1 MNTSLEFLAF
11 LAGGLTVLSPCI
23 LPILPALLS
32 ASVTSRNPHRPFW
45 IVLGLCLSFALFST
59 IFAIFK
65 SFLGLSTEVLRASA
79 LVILTFF
86 GFSLLVP
93 RIWEN
98 IGSRISS
105 FAQKLPIVAGF
116 SGESGPVGTIALGGA
131 LGLVW
136 APCAGPVLGI
146 ILTLATSQATFLST
160 FYLLGGY
167 ALGASIPMLLIG
179 YGGQRL
185 AQKVLRFRVL
195 GAVAPKVLGVVTLG
209 SVLVLYFNLDTL
221 LYSHLPDMFFL
232 SNKLE
237 KKLVEKKQDFPF
249 QKSAMADEH
258 ATLTAAPMTQRTP
271 SSLPVLGTM
280 PEFKEITA
288 WLNSSPLARRDLRGK
303 VVLVDFWTYS
313 CINCIRTL
321 PHVESWYQKYKDQ
334 GFVVIGVHTPEF
346 GFEKKV
352 SNISKALTNF
362 NITYPVAVDSA
373 YGTWNAYH
381 NQFWPAD
388 YLVDSQGRI
397 REIHFGEG
405 HYRKTEEAI
414 RSLLDE
420 AGSLKGNPGRP
431 ASPDSMDYSAI
442 QSPETYLGYSRAANF
457 SSPEE
462 VDPDAN
468 RQYTNPSYLPLNHWA
483 LEGIWHIKGEK
494 IRPVTQSDAIS
505 FRFQAP
511 KLNIVMKGIG
521 KGSSATILLDG
532 VPLKPRDFGKDV
544 APDGSVIIRDAKL
557 YNLVSLPSGES
568 KSHLFQIRFA
578 KPQVQVY
585 TFTFG

>member
-11 LAGGLTVLSPCI
+11 LAGGLTVFSPCI

-32 ASVTSRNPHRPFW
+32 ASVTSKNPHRPFW

-65 SFLGLSTEVLRASA
+65 SFLGLSNEVLRASA

-93 RIWEN
+93 RIWEH
-98 IGSRISS
+98 IGLKISS
-105 FAQKLPIVAGF
+105 FAQKLPIVSGY

-185 AQKVLRFRVL
+185 AQKILRFRAL
-195 GAVAPKVLGVVTLG
+195 GAVAPKALGVVTLG

-237 KKLVEKKQDFPF
+237 KKLVEKKQDFQL
-249 QKSAMADEH
+249 QKPAMADEH
-258 ATLTAAPMTQRTP
+258 ASLTAAPMSQKTP

-280 PEFKEITA
+280 PGFKGITA
-288 WLNSSPLARRDLRGK
+288 WLNSSPLTRADLRGK

-346 GFEKKV
+346 GFEKNV
-352 SNISKALTNF
+352 SNIRKALTNF
-362 NITYPVAVDSA
+362 NITYPVAVDSD
-373 YGTWNAYH
+373 YETWNAYH

-397 REIHFGEG
+397 REVHFGEG
-405 HYRKTEEAI
+405 HYRKTEDAI
-414 RSLLDE
+414 RSLLAE
-420 AGSLKGNPGRP
+420 AGSLKGSAGRP
-431 ASPDSMDYSAI
+431 GSPDSVDYSAI
-442 QSPETYLGYSRAANF
+442 QSPETYLGYSRAASF
-457 SSPEE
+457 GSPEM
-462 VDPDAN
+462 VDPDAS
-468 RQYTNPSYLPLNHWA
+468 RQYTTPFRLPLNYWA
-483 LEGIWHIKGEK
+483 LEGIWHISGEK
-494 IRPVTQSDAIS
+494 IRPGSQNGAIS
-505 FRFQAP
+505 FRFKAP

-521 KGSSATILLDG
+521 NGTSAIIFLDG
-532 VPLKPRDFGKDV
+532 SPLKPRDFGKDV
-544 APDGSVIIRDAKL
+544 APDGRIMVRDAKL
-557 YNLVSLPSGES
+557 YNLVSLPSGDR
-568 KSHLFQIRFA
+568 KTHLFQIRFE
-578 KPQVQVY
+578 KPEVDVY